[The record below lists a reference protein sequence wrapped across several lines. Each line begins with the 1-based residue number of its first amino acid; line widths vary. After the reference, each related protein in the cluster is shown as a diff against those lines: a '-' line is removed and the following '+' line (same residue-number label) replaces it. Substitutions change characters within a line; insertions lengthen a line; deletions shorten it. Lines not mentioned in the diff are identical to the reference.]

1 MSAGPRIGVGARTDG
16 GEVSSPL
23 KGKVHQENW
32 KEYDLRQGL
41 EQKREQDLRNKL
53 HDQQSSSATYGGNR
67 GERLEHGMSSRSVE
81 HRMDVGTGVGGRL
94 GTRSMEREERRRGTF
109 IRKPRQIY
117 REVQHGNGHLQ
128 SAGVGLKRRARQIN
142 QSSNNLSPLGHW
154 VQEIKELLRSRLEA
168 KVTWV
173 RRSGNGAAHKLAKV
187 AVGTTARCRGEAA
200 WEDSIPCWR
209 CVVVGLVAISR
220 APEVKVGIGRNPYRS
235 GRHKNGIA

>member
-23 KGKVHQENW
+23 KGKVHQENR

-94 GTRSMEREERRRGTF
+94 GTRSVEREERRRGTF

-128 SAGVGLKRRARQIN
+128 SAGVGLKRRARQV
-142 QSSNNLSPLGHW
+142 W
-154 VQEIKELLRSRLEA
+154 VA
-168 KVTWV
+168 KGDVD
-173 RRSGNGAAHKLAKV
+173 KQ
-187 AVGTTARCRGEAA
+187 GTNDAFIR
-200 WEDSIPCWR
+200 D
-209 CVVVGLVAISR
+209 LM
-220 APEVKVGIGRNPYRS
+220 
-235 GRHKNGIA
+235 